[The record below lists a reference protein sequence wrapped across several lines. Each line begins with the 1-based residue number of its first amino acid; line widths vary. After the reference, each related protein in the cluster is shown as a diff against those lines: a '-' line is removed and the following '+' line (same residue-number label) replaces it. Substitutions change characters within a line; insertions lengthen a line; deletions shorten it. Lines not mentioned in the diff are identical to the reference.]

1 MTRRRIIHLLTAMRL
16 AGGGLTFLLRD
27 DFLTDASAP
36 LASPRTAEPGPG
48 TLTFVDTA
56 SQLSIAGGEIVPSAQ
71 TAGALDPLIHMA
83 GYARQAGRV
92 FTARVKR
99 VSAFAG
105 NDASPQMGWATAA
118 GGGISTYT
126 GLIFVASSMNI
137 LRYSATSTA
146 TGIVAASDAFY
157 NFHFILRSTGSFVI
171 VGNTLEWVENA
182 GSNATMYPAI
192 AASAASRMPAG
203 VDTFRVLDLP
213 APFNSDFGL
222 ATQRL
227 AGSVAAGTTF
237 THEANCVIE
246 WTQTTVPS
254 AGETEVFIRVQDAS
268 NYWRVMVTSAGTF
281 ILYEVVAGTPTS
293 RASAATVVSNGHR
306 IVIVAD
312 GTTIRGYSNNVLRWT
327 YSSASNFA
335 TETDGELDALGTG
348 GAVSD
353 VVAWPRTL
361 SGVAAAYLNAA
372 VA

>member
-1 MTRRRIIHLLTAMRL
+1 MRL

-27 DFLTDASAP
+27 DFITAASAP
-36 LASPRTAEPGPG
+36 LTSPRTAEPGPG
-48 TLTFVDTA
+48 TLTITDTGNN
-56 SQLSIAGGEIVPSAQ
+56 LSISSGGLQVANGTSAW
-71 TAGALDPLIHMA
+71 GDPGIRSVA
-83 GYARQAGRV
+83 SFARLAGRAAV
-92 FTARVKR
+92 INFTVTG
-99 VSAFAG
+99 SAKFAQFG
-105 NDASPQMGWATAA
+105 WDDNASGELLV
-118 GGGISTYT
+118 STYFSNGTVLKAYDNGTLT
-126 GLIFVASSMNI
+126 GNLDAYGQVAYKLAVV
-137 LRYSATSTA
+137 LRA
-146 TGIVAASDAFY
+146 TGA
-157 NFHFILRSTGSFVI
+157 FHFIKGGTFTDWTLI
-171 VGNTLEWVENA
+171 WVGNAGTATPLYAAWLGYTLPGTLDN
-182 GSNATMYPAI
+182 
-192 AASAASRMPAG
+192 
-203 VDTFRVLDLP
+203 FRVLDLP
-213 APFNSDFGL
+213 APFGTDYGI
-222 ATQRL
+222 ATDREVG
-227 AGSVAAGTTF
+227 AVSAGTTF